1 MLALKIYLGGIL
13 VLIGAILINLMAGLF
28 GWTTWYGFLKLVGET
43 GFAEALRT
51 LSGIQL
57 VFLFGLYPLGL
68 GLIAFAALRILR
80 LV

>member
-13 VLIGAILINLMAGLF
+13 VLIGAILINGIAGFL

-43 GFAEALRT
+43 GFAAALRT

-57 VFLFGLYPLGL
+57 VFLFVLYPLGL
-68 GLIAFAALRILR
+68 GLIAFAAMRILR